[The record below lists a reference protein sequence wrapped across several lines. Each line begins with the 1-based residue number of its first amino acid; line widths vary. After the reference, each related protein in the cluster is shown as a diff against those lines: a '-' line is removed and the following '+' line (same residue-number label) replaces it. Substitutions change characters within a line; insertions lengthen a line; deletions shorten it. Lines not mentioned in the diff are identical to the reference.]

1 MLRCAWLTCI
11 PLHSFPFHAEHCNL
25 VGAEGRLP
33 CSDTP
38 FQKKNNPKKQ
48 NNKKTQPTNKTPN
61 STPHQKRL
69 GAFLLQEE
77 KNCLLCVARRIRE
90 STLPFS
96 VCRQQSS
103 EPTRECQGMP
113 VLVDQALFCQTEV
126 QSLWE
131 QFPGIPSQGSLSHT
145 LLHNAGWPTRSRFCS
160 SVALLLQ
167 QVRHTKQPGNAACR
181 LCQGQ
186 RGPPPTV

>member
-1 MLRCAWLTCI
+1 MCGQKDQGI
-11 PLHSFPFHAEHCNL
+11 HSF
-25 VGAEGRLP
+25 
-33 CSDTP
+33 
-38 FQKKNNPKKQ
+38 
-48 NNKKTQPTNKTPN
+48 
-61 STPHQKRL
+61 
-69 GAFLLQEE
+69 
-77 KNCLLCVARRIRE
+77 
-90 STLPFS
+90 S
-96 VCRQQSS
+96 VYRQQTS

-186 RGPPPTV
+186 RGPPPTVWQCLPLRGPGKVIWIRSSICARAGRLESPGPCLDSNMKLGLPVVNAEVAWTAQSSGQPPMNLSVTSQAAQASPFHLSAVSH